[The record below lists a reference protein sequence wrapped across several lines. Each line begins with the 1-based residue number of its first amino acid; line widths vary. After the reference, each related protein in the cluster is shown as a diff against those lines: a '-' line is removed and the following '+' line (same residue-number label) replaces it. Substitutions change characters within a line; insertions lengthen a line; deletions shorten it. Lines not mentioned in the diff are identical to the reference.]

1 MKYLTK
7 KDIIYINK
15 KTVERHGGN
24 FVPPANLLNEA
35 PLDYVVEAVG
45 AEMFGAPL
53 YPELHDKAAVYMF
66 NIITNHIFQDGN
78 KRAGLESALMFL
90 DDNGYFVKKNLK
102 KVEVA
107 GKAFPKFGET
117 RNEIL
122 YNFTIEVA
130 SGELSLEECQ
140 AWFKENIEPIN

>member
-1 MKYLTK
+1 MRYLSK
-7 KDIIYINK
+7 KDIISINK
-15 KTVERHGGN
+15 GTVERHGGN
-24 FVPPANLLNEA
+24 FVPPFNLLNEA
-35 PLDYVVEAVG
+35 PLDYLIDAVS

-53 YPELHDKAAVYMF
+53 YPELHDKAALYMF

-90 DDNGYFVKKNLK
+90 DDNGHFVKQKLK
-102 KVEVA
+102 KVEID
-107 GKAFPKFGET
+107 GKVFPKSGET

-122 YNFTIEVA
+122 HNFTIEVA
-130 SGELSLEECQ
+130 SGKLSLEECQ